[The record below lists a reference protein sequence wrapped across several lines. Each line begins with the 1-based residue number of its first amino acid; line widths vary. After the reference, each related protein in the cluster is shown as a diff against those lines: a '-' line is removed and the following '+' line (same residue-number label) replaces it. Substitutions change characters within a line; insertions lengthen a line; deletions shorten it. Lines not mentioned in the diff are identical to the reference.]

1 MPSATAPKRDM
12 PRALPRAVALALGVA
27 LTIATLSGLV
37 PGLTDAS
44 GRTFG
49 LFKLNAYQNL
59 LHTVSALWA
68 FSAAYL
74 SRSAAITFLRLFGT
88 LYFLDGVM
96 GTITGSGFLDLSI
109 ITQGVLHNPPM
120 IKFLSSVP
128 HLGLGAF
135 GILVGFFAGS
145 LATAAP
151 APREARS

>member
-1 MPSATAPKRDM
+1 MSMPSASMTKLDT
-12 PRALPRAVALALGVA
+12 PRAVALALGIA

-49 LFKLNAYQNL
+49 LFKLNTYQNL

-88 LYFLDGVM
+88 LYFLDGLM
-96 GTITGSGFLDLSI
+96 GLAIGSGYLDL
-109 ITQGVLHNPPM
+109 GVL
-120 IKFLSSVP
+120 IYGVLDVP
-128 HLGLGAF
+128 
-135 GILVGFFAGS
+135 
-145 LATAAP
+145 
-151 APREARS
+151 

>member
-1 MPSATAPKRDM
+1 MSMPSATAAKLDM
-12 PRALPRAVALALGVA
+12 PRAVALALGVA

-88 LYFLDGVM
+88 LYFLDGLM
-96 GTITGSGFLDLSI
+96 GLAIGSGYLDL
-109 ITQGVLHNPPM
+109 GVLIYGVLDVPLWF
-120 IKFLSSVP
+120 KFLTSLP
-128 HLGLGAF
+128 HLFLGGVAA
-135 GILVGFFAGS
+135 VAGFMSNRKA
-145 LATAAP
+145 
-151 APREARS
+151 